1 MYTHM
6 GSGLKQVSNYS
17 YQTSD
22 DDPRISL
29 GRDGGCL
36 ADVEFQRD
44 AERFLALGLKPVLHR

>member
-1 MYTHM
+1 M